1 MNAGRDVERLIA
13 GWLVEEAPARAPD
26 RILADAGRTIDR
38 TKQRRFTAAWREPM
52 IISTGRLLAAAAVVL
67 VAVVGAGWLGRSTA
81 PSGQVPTSSQPI
93 GSPTPSPSLSSNV
106 TLESYRAARNAVCRA
121 AAQQLNPLKPR
132 FLGVWDGSI
141 TPAQRADWVAG
152 LRQFANGYD
161 DMTAGLAEI
170 DAPPDTAKDHAINI
184 GQLRSETSL
193 IRAIASYLEAHQDA
207 QAQGVDQSTDPISQ
221 AVASWEQS
229 LGLAQCP

>member
-26 RILADAGRTIDR
+26 RILDEAASEIDR
-38 TKQRRFTAAWREPM
+38 TRQRRFAAIWREPM
-52 IISTGRLLAAAAVVL
+52 IITTGRLVAAAAVVVL
-67 VAVVGAGWLGRSTA
+67 AVVGAGWLGRSTA
-81 PSGQVPTSSQPI
+81 PSGQPAPSAAAIP
-93 GSPTPSPSLSSNV
+93 SPTAAPSSAV
-106 TLESYRAARNAVCRA
+106 TVESYRAARNDVCRA
-121 AAQQLNPLKPR
+121 AGQELNPLKPR

-161 DMTAGLAEI
+161 DMTTRLSEI
-170 DAPPDTAKDHAINI
+170 DAPSDIARDHAINI

-193 IRAIASYLEAHQDA
+193 IRAIASYLEANQDA

-221 AVASWEQS
+221 AAASWERS
-229 LGLAQCP
+229 LGLVLCP